1 MANEPAP
8 DDSTAA
14 ADANAAS
21 AAAAASSTDKKTPKG
36 KRSSKILLKPQSKHL
51 RTRIDYLIKV
61 LQNQINTEQYG
72 ADWKKN
78 KDGTAA
84 TTTPSANKKSSSSR
98 KKPTEVDNDD
108 ANGHADVPKSSSRK
122 K

>member
-1 MANEPAP
+1 MFNEPAA
-8 DDSTAA
+8 DDSNAADA
-14 ADANAAS
+14 ADANAAAVS
-21 AAAAASSTDKKTPKG
+21 SSTDKKTPKG
-36 KRSSKILLKPQSKHL
+36 KSSSKILLKPQSKHL

-72 ADWKKN
+72 ADWKKT
-78 KDGTAA
+78 KDGTA
-84 TTTPSANKKSSSSR
+84 TTTPSASKKSSSSR
-98 KKPTEVDNDD
+98 KKPAEVDNDD